1 MLYGE
6 EDESALAPW
15 AGAGGGTFWDAA
27 RSGDG
32 LAFEGAAAR
41 RVEGGALPDAPDS
54 LFIVH
59 RQAARNDQVSARPRA
74 PQEQMP
80 PVTVEQFHP
89 QEQFH
94 RENSISA
101 PTTAF
106 QPRQQQFG
114 PDVSLRICNRR
125 PGGEPGRCKGAEVAR
140 GAGASMAQMAL
151 RGRQIPIKGKK
162 NATRVALGGVLPPP
176 PPRLLLPLPMS
187 LLYATSRHLSPPPP
201 RPCPCRCPLCGHAPP
216 SRAAPGEP
224 PAPRAFEPKARDL
237 KARNLKARDLK
248 ARNLTA
254 RNLTN
259 KQVFE
264 SEGTDAEG
272 LSPFAVSFARRV
284 RAAAAPDGHV
294 DAPARVSSMHD
305 EAPPPPRPDKR
316 DK

>member
-1 MLYGE
+1 VCVTGALRAQVEVEEMLYGE

-106 QPRQQQFG
+106 QPQQQHF
-114 PDVSLRICNRR
+114 
-125 PGGEPGRCKGAEVAR
+125 
-140 GAGASMAQMAL
+140 
-151 RGRQIPIKGKK
+151 
-162 NATRVALGGVLPPP
+162 
-176 PPRLLLPLPMS
+176 
-187 LLYATSRHLSPPPP
+187 SPNNSIS
-201 RPCPCRCPLCGHAPP
+201 APTT
-216 SRAAPGEP
+216 
-224 PAPRAFEPKARDL
+224 AFQP
-237 KARNLKARDLK
+237 
-248 ARNLTA
+248 
-254 RNLTN
+254 
-259 KQVFE
+259 
-264 SEGTDAEG
+264 
-272 LSPFAVSFARRV
+272 
-284 RAAAAPDGHV
+284 
-294 DAPARVSSMHD
+294 
-305 EAPPPPRPDKR
+305 
-316 DK
+316 